1 MSGGFDQS
9 ALKARLTAAREG
21 RGVNTLLTAVRA
33 GRAEAVPGLLKG
45 LDPVGRK
52 EALAELK
59 ALRTEVRGWGWSR
72 WNEQVPIQK
81 ALRVA
86 GAGCHT
92 GAAAA
97 AAWIGGRDLVDWGR
111 STSHLVLDVLA
122 DRDPAWLGDV
132 AQRLAERPAV
142 AENEY
147 HLVRELVG
155 RSGCAVPTTDG
166 YVLGW
171 TDALTGRQLLDDLR
185 ADPHTPI
192 LVPRVLDMAET
203 PDRLTWSVGPE
214 APTHWPTALATLAAE
229 GVLDRASLVD
239 GCVARLLRGGRPRD
253 LRFPLALLQ
262 LLDPTAGERRGRTA
276 DWMGMAADAPSPV
289 AAYAQEVLAGLAD
302 GGGLSVPELA
312 EMSGQV
318 LFRTEKKLVR
328 AQLTLLTKE
337 LRKDPGA
344 AAELLPVVAEA
355 FGHADTGIQERALK
369 LVGRY
374 LPEVDEQ
381 VREELAGVA
390 AVLSPTHRQAA
401 EELFGAADLADDLPY
416 EETLPPVPEPRRV
429 AGPAATVAELVE
441 DLVTVSKG
449 RVDAPPEEFERAL
462 DGLVHHAHRH
472 REELKAALAV
482 AFADAW
488 WAGEEGQ
495 APDHFA
501 HGTNGVAVVMAAL
514 LGRVRPSRIHD
525 ARVRER
531 FPSSCVHG
539 ALDAVVDARLWE
551 AAALIGTDRLPFLLA
566 APTWHTGA
574 IEPSVLVERLRAY
587 REAGVDPAP
596 VDLAQ
601 ALLRV
606 RKADPSAAA
615 AADAASALGTRAGE
629 RLADWLRADASLA
642 PGLRFLA
649 RERDTKGGTARLA
662 DRIVLRFRE
671 RRTVREEFPPVFR
684 WLGGT
689 DTEAHE
695 RCYHW
700 GGERRNWPGVVPDD
714 RETLASWL
722 LPVLAGG
729 VEWDERGASWG
740 MTALAEADGPPGAA
754 THLALAFALGCRHP
768 EDRLNAVDTLLVLAA
783 RDDLDP
789 GRLGETLAGL
799 VVDGTVK
806 TNRLADAARTAA
818 ATGAYGTTWS
828 VLAPLLP
835 ALLTAE
841 KPARGLGE
849 LLAVAAD
856 CVERCGTSREVPGLD
871 ATAERRGSSQLV
883 VQAARL
889 RKALRAASP
898 EPSTGAGQDTTQAVE
913 NDH

>member
-1 MSGGFDQS
+1 MSDAFDQT

-21 RGVNTLLTAVRA
+21 RAVNKLLAAVRA
-33 GRAEAVPGLLKG
+33 GRAEAVPGLLKE
-45 LDPVGRK
+45 LDPGDRK
-52 EALAELK
+52 KALVELK

-72 WNEQVPIQK
+72 WQEQVPVQK
-81 ALRVA
+81 ALRVV

-97 AAWIGGRDLVDWGR
+97 AAWIGGRDLNDWARG
-111 STSHLVLDVLA
+111 TSHVVLDVLA

-142 AENEY
+142 TERDFP
-147 HLVRELVG
+147 LVRELVA

-171 TDALTGRQLLDDLR
+171 TASVTGGRLLEELR
-185 ADPHTPI
+185 ADAHTPV

-203 PDRLTWSVGPE
+203 PDRLTWSVGPD
-214 APTHWPTALATLAAE
+214 APTHWPTALAKLAEE

-262 LLDPTAGERRGRTA
+262 LLDPTPAERRGRTA
-276 DWMGMAADAPSPV
+276 DWAGMAADAPSPV
-289 AAYAQEVLAGLAD
+289 AAYAQEVLAGLAA
-302 GGGLSVPELA
+302 GGELSTAELA

-328 AQLTLLTKE
+328 TQLTLLTKE
-337 LRKDPGA
+337 LRRDPGA
-344 AAELLPVVAEA
+344 AAALLPVVAEA
-355 FGHADTGIQERALK
+355 FGHEDTGIQERALK
-369 LVGRY
+369 LVGRH
-374 LPEVDEQ
+374 LTRVDGQ
-381 VREELAGVA
+381 VREELALAA
-390 AVLSPTHRQAA
+390 AVLSPAHREAA
-401 EELFGAADLADDLPY
+401 EELFGSTGLADDGPY
-416 EETLPPVPEPRRV
+416 EETLPPVPGLRRV
-429 AGPAATVAELVE
+429 AAPAATVAELVE

-449 RVDAPPEEFERAL
+449 RGEAPPEEFERAL
-462 DGLVHHAHRH
+462 AGLVHHAYRH
-472 REELKAALAV
+472 REELKAALAE

-495 APDHFA
+495 VPDHFVY
-501 HGTNGVAVVMAAL
+501 GTYGVAVVMASL
-514 LGRVRPSRIHD
+514 MGRVGRSRIHD
-525 ARVRER
+525 ARAGE
-531 FPSSCVHG
+531 PTTSCVHG

-551 AAALIGTDRLPFLLA
+551 AAALVGTDRLPFLLA

-587 REAGVDPAP
+587 RDAGVAPAP

-615 AADAASALGTRAGE
+615 AAVDASALGTRAGE

-649 RERDTKGGTARLA
+649 RERDPKDGSARLA
-662 DRIVLRFRE
+662 DRIVLKIRE
-671 RRTVREEFPPVFR
+671 RRAVREEFPPVFR
-684 WLGGT
+684 WLGGA
-689 DTEAHE
+689 DGKAPE

-729 VEWDERGASWG
+729 VEWDERGTSWG
-740 MTALAEADGPPGAA
+740 MTALAEAEGPLGEA

-783 RDDLDP
+783 RGDLDA
-789 GRLGETLAGL
+789 GRLGGLLAGL
-799 VVDGTVK
+799 TVDGTVK
-806 TNRLADAARTAA
+806 PNRLADAARTAA

-856 CVERCGTSREVPGLD
+856 CVERCGAAGEVAGLD
-871 ATAERRGSSQLV
+871 ATADRRASSQLV
-883 VQAARL
+883 VQARRL
-889 RKALRAASP
+889 RKALRAGASASSQ
-898 EPSTGAGQDTTQAVE
+898 EADQRAAQVAE
-913 NDH
+913 NDQ